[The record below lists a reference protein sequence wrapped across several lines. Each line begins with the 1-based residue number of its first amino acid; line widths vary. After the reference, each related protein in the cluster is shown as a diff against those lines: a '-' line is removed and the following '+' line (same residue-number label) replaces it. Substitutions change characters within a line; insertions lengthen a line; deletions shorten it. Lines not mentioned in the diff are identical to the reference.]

1 MRNKC
6 IVIAGTAGVG
16 KTELAKR
23 YKNVI
28 DLESSIY
35 SWDYSGYGDNP
46 DIEKLKGVEGRP
58 LNKDWPQNYIDAIKA
73 AMREYDYVLVGG
85 NINKNFANYRDAGI
99 DFEIF
104 TLEKAAIP
112 IYVERFVAR
121 GNSRE
126 WAEKVYALYD
136 EYLPRYVNF
145 GVKITI
151 LKRDETLE
159 SFLLQN
165 PGEYPKLVTR

>member
-1 MRNKC
+1 MRKRKV
-6 IVIAGTAGVG
+6 IVVAGTAGVG

-28 DLESSIY
+28 DLESSLY
-35 SWDYSGYGDNP
+35 TWDYPVGA
-46 DIEKLKGVEGRP
+46 DIEKLKGAPDRK
-58 LNKDWPQNYIDAIKA
+58 LNDKWPGNYMSAIKE
-73 AMREYDYVLVGG
+73 AMKKYDYVLVGG
-85 NINKNFANYRDAGI
+85 NLDKNFAHYRSAGI

-104 TLEKAAIP
+104 APTKDAVPLYI
-112 IYVERFVAR
+112 ERFVAR

-136 EYLPRYVNF
+136 EYLPRYMAA
-145 GVKITI
+145 GKMT
-151 LKRDETLE
+151 LLGQDETLE

-165 PGEYPKLVTR
+165 EGKYPKLVP

>member
-1 MRNKC
+1 MREGKAV
-6 IVIAGTAGVG
+6 IIAGTAGVG

-35 SWDYSGYGDNP
+35 TWDYPKGT
-46 DIEKLKGVEGRP
+46 DIEKAKGAPGRKI
-58 LNKDWPQNYIDAIKA
+58 NDKWPENYIKAIKEA
-73 AMREYDYVLVGG
+73 TAKYDYVCVGG
-85 NINKNFANYRDAGI
+85 NLDKNFAHYRNARF

-104 TLEKAAIP
+104 APAKAAIP
-112 IYVERFVAR
+112 LYIERFVAR

-136 EYLPRYVNF
+136 EYLPRYQAA
-145 GVKITI
+145 GKMT
-151 LKRDETLE
+151 LLGPDETLE

-165 PGEYPKLVTR
+165 SDKYPKLVPL